1 VIHRDIKLENIL
13 VGNDGVIKLIDFGVS
28 ISQKEKKAN
37 MSIAGTPQYMAPE
50 VLTGYYGKEC
60 DIWSLGVCMYYLLT
74 GSLPFKSKTP
84 LRMF

>member
-1 VIHRDIKLENIL
+1 MIHRDIKLENIL

-74 GSLPFKSKTP
+74 GNLPFKSKTP

>member
-1 VIHRDIKLENIL
+1 MIHRDIKLENIL

-28 ISQKEKKAN
+28 ISQKEKKSN

-60 DIWSLGVCMYYLLT
+60 DIWSLGVLLYEM
-74 GSLPFKSKTP
+74 SALQPPFNA
-84 LRMF
+84 